1 MTNLSIKFCC
11 VSLEQLAMEAPFSP
25 ELSKTKAAESEEKL
39 KICWPI
45 LIYMVVCHLLAVCC
59 VVKMFV
65 GQRPMMITYLWT
77 IVLWFISGLGIT
89 AGAHRLWSHRSY
101 KAGKV
106 MRGILMIF
114 TSIANQGTVLK
125 WVRDHRVHHLYSDT
139 PADPHNS
146 QRGFF
151 FSHVGWLLTQTP
163 EKVSECLKK
172 VTTNDLMNDGFL
184 TLQSVPYGVCIDF
197 WGESLMNA
205 FLLAGAFRYC
215 FVLHATWAV
224 NSVVHRWGVRP
235 YDQSA
240 FTTENPFVAF
250 FALGEGWHNWHH
262 AFEWDY
268 ATSEM
273 GVWQQYNPTKAF
285 IDFMCWLGLAW
296 GRRRANPKGWDH
308 MKERLSRKL
317 GPSYKIVEV
326 KRGVPL
332 FRYRETKLVKES

>member
-1 MTNLSIKFCC
+1 
-11 VSLEQLAMEAPFSP
+11 MEAPFSP

-65 GQRPMMITYLWT
+65 GQRPMVITYLWT
-77 IVLWFISGLGIT
+77 VVLWFISGLGIT

-101 KAGKV
+101 KAGMV

-163 EKVSECLKK
+163 ERVSECLKK
-172 VTTNDLMNDGFL
+172 ITTNDLMNDGFL
-184 TLQSVPYGVCIDF
+184 ALQSALDPWWNLSWCFIFPTVFASIF
-197 WGESLMNA
+197 WGETLMNA